1 MLQHSSTHNLR
12 FFINTSQIFTGSWT
26 PAVDTFFHVA
36 LTRSGTDIRAFIDGV
51 QIGGTVTNSQ
61 DISGSASALELGR
74 LTGGTQTVNGSIGA
88 VRITK
93 GVARYTANFTPTTEC
108 YPTSSLH
115 PALPSIDGLGLHLD
129 ATVAASITITG
140 SGVSTWADQS
150 GNDNDV
156 TQSTDANRPTET
168 TINSLNAILFD
179 GSDFLSRLAA
189 SVGTELDGPAHTVFA
204 VVNKQYDVA
213 DLWPGVISR
222 SNLSWTTGWRI
233 ASPDSTG
240 TGMNASM
247 GHFSSRTAGITT
259 TSTGADAFDIYAFT
273 IVGDDDALN
282 TFLNNTLV
290 DTEDPASM
298 ASASLFDL
306 VVGASDN
313 STNSY
318 GLVGSIGE
326 ILIYDTVLSAD
337 DRTAVYDYLAG
348 KWQ

>member
-1 MLQHSSTHNLR
+1 
-12 FFINTSQIFTGSWT
+12 
-26 PAVDTFFHVA
+26 
-36 LTRSGTDIRAFIDGV
+36 
-51 QIGGTVTNSQ
+51 
-61 DISGSASALELGR
+61 
-74 LTGGTQTVNGSIGA
+74 
-88 VRITK
+88 
-93 GVARYTANFTPTTEC
+93 
-108 YPTSSLH
+108 
-115 PALPSIDGLGLHLD
+115 
-129 ATVAASITITG
+129 
-140 SGVSTWADQS
+140 
-150 GNDNDV
+150 
-156 TQSTDANRPTET
+156 
-168 TINSLNAILFD
+168 
-179 GSDFLSRLAA
+179 
-189 SVGTELDGPAHTVFA
+189 
-204 VVNKQYDVA
+204 
-213 DLWPGVISR
+213 
-222 SNLSWTTGWRI
+222 
-233 ASPDSTG
+233 
-240 TGMNASM
+240 MNASM